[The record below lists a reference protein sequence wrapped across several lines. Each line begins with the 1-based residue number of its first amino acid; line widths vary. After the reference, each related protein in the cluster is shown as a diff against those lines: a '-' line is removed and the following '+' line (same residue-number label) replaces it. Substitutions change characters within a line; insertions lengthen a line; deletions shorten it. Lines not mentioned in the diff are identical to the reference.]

1 MLHNACVVY
10 VPCASTA
17 HAPVVAPQLYIGAGG
32 GVGTSGGGVGGA
44 GGAGGVGVGGTHV
57 AVQLVFDSWPDPAT
71 HVLVFGSVHV

>member
-17 HAPVVAPQLYIGAGG
+17 HAPVVAPQLYID
-32 GVGTSGGGVGGA
+32 V
-44 GGAGGVGVGGTHV
+44 GVGVGGTHV
-57 AVQLVFDSWPDPAT
+57 VAQLVFDSWPDPAV